1 MEPLWSSRC
10 QLAMD
15 CTAAILKA
23 CARSRSKW
31 CRHKRSA
38 SARTTFGCCWG
49 CGRGGVAPAVISN
62 APSFLHRLLVYA
74 CCCRSS
80 EESSELCREWV
91 DPPVGESGRVEDE
104 GEGEQFCRATQ
115 DSGCGPGFVSHLL
128 YCAWKDL
135 NDINS
140 GFFQKSCLDEER

>member
-1 MEPLWSSRC
+1 MEPLWSSLNHC

-38 SARTTFGCCWG
+38 SARTTLGCCWR
-49 CGRGGVAPAVISN
+49 CGRGGTAPAVIGDAS
-62 APSFLHRLLVYA
+62 SFLHRLLVYI
-74 CCCRSS
+74 CCCRPS
-80 EESSELCREWV
+80 EESSELCQEWV
-91 DPPVGESGRVEDE
+91 DPPAGESGRGEDE
-104 GEGEQFCRATQ
+104 GEGEEFCWATQ
-115 DSGCGPGFVSHLL
+115 GSGYIPAFVSHLL
-128 YCAWKDL
+128 YCAWKVL

-140 GFFQKSCLDEER
+140 VFIF